1 MLSNIVILQHRIFY
15 KGVCM
20 QSNAALEYDYSVAKL
35 FTYTTILFG
44 FLGML
49 IGTLIAAQLAFPEL
63 NYLLGEYGTFSRL
76 RPLHTNI
83 VIFGFTLSGIWAT
96 FYYVGQR
103 VLKVSMAESK
113 FLMFMSK
120 LHFWLYFVGAL
131 LAVITLLLGVTTA
144 KEYAQF
150 EWPIDI
156 VIVLIW
162 VIWGITMF
170 GLIGI
175 RREKALYISM
185 WYYIACFLGIAM
197 LYLFNNMEV
206 PTYFAA
212 GGLGNILHSVSMYA
226 GTNDALVQWWYGHN
240 AVAFGFT
247 VPIVAMVYYFLPK
260 ESGQAVY
267 SYKLSLLSFWGLMF
281 VYLWAGSHHLLWST
295 VPDWMQTMGSVFSVV
310 LILPS
315 WGSAINMLLTMKGE
329 WNQLTENPLIK
340 FMVLAST
347 FYMLSTLEGPIQ
359 AIKSVNAIAHFTD
372 WIPGHVHDGVLGWV
386 VFMIMA
392 ALFHMA
398 PRMFKREIYSKSLM
412 EAQFWLQTTAV
423 VLYFTSMWIAG
434 ITQGMMW
441 RAVDEYGN
449 LMYSFIDTVTVL
461 HPYYAIRALSGVLY
475 LVGFLMFAYN
485 MYKTMT
491 SSRELTE
498 EPQFRTPMA

>member
-1 MLSNIVILQHRIFY
+1 
-15 KGVCM
+15 M
-20 QSNAALEYDYSVAKL
+20 QSNAALEYDYSVVKL

-44 FLGML
+44 ILGML
-49 IGTLIAAQLAFPEL
+49 VGTLIASQLAFPEL
-63 NYLLGEYGTFSRL
+63 NYLIGEYGTFSRL
-76 RPLHTNI
+76 RPIHTD
-83 VIFGFTLSGIWAT
+83 VVVYGFLLSGIWAT
-96 FYYVGQR
+96 FYYISQR

-113 FLMFMSK
+113 FIMTIAK
-120 LHFWLYFVGAL
+120 IHFWLYFVGAL
-131 LAVITLLLGVTTA
+131 LAVISLLLGYTTS
-144 KEYAQF
+144 KEYAEF

-156 VIVLIW
+156 VVVLIW
-162 VIWGITMF
+162 VLWGVAMF
-170 GLIGI
+170 ALIGM
-175 RREKALYISM
+175 RREKSLYISM
-185 WYYIACFLGIAM
+185 WYYIACFLGVAM

-206 PTYFAA
+206 PTYFAS
-212 GGLGNILHSVSMYA
+212 GGIGSIMHSVSMYS
-226 GTNDALVQWWYGHN
+226 GTNDALVQWWFGHN
-240 AVAFGFT
+240 AVAFIFT
-247 VPIVAMVYYFLPK
+247 VGIIAQIYYFLPK
-260 ESGQAVY
+260 ESGQAIY

-340 FMVLAST
+340 LMVLAST
-347 FYMLSTLEGPIQ
+347 FYMLSTIEGPIQ

-386 VFMIMA
+386 VFMTMA

-398 PRMFKREIYSKSLM
+398 PRIFKREIYSKKLI
-412 EAQFWLQTTAV
+412 ETQFWLQITAI

-449 LMYSFIDTVTVL
+449 LMYSFIDTVDVL
-461 HPYYAIRALSGVLY
+461 HPYYVIRALAGLMY
-475 LVGFLMFAYN
+475 FTGFVMFAYN
-485 MYKTMT
+485 MYKTIT
-491 SSRELTE
+491 SSRVITEELTNK
-498 EPQFRTPMA
+498 TPMAA

>member
-1 MLSNIVILQHRIFY
+1 
-15 KGVCM
+15 M
-20 QSNAALEYDYSVAKL
+20 QSNAALEYDYSLAKK
-35 FTYTTILFG
+35 FTFLTILFG

-49 IGTLIAAQLAFPEL
+49 IGTIIAAQLAFPEL

-76 RPLHTNI
+76 RPVHTNT
-83 VIFGFTLSGIWAT
+83 VVFGFTVSGIFAT
-96 FYYVGQR
+96 WFYLGQR
-103 VLKVSMAESK
+103 VLKVSIAESK
-113 FLMFMSK
+113 FLMV
-120 LHFWLYFVGAL
+120 LGNIQFWLYFVGAL
-131 LAVITLLLGVTTA
+131 AATVSLLLGYSTS
-144 KEYAQF
+144 KEYAQY
-150 EWPIDI
+150 EWPFD
-156 VIVLIW
+156 VVVVLIW
-162 VIWGITMF
+162 VLWGVGIM

-175 RREKALYISM
+175 RREKALYISV
-185 WYYIACFLGIAM
+185 WYYLACFLGVAM
-197 LYLFNNMEV
+197 LYLFNNMEI
-206 PTYFAA
+206 PTYFTS
-212 GGLGNILHSVSMYA
+212 GGLGNPVHSVSIYA

-247 VPIVAMVYYFLPK
+247 VPIVGMIYYFLPK
-260 ESGQAVY
+260 ESGQAIY

-295 VPDWMQTMGSVFSVV
+295 VPDWMQTMGSAFSVV

-329 WNQLTENPLIK
+329 WNQLTDNPLIK

-347 FYMLSTLEGPIQ
+347 FYMLSTIEGPIQ

-392 ALFHMA
+392 AIFHMA
-398 PRMFKREIYSKSLM
+398 PRMFKREIYSKKLM

-461 HPYYAIRALSGVLY
+461 HPYYAIRALSGVMY
-475 LVGFLMFAYN
+475 LVGFIMFAYN
-485 MYKTMT
+485 IYKTMT
-491 SSRELTE
+491 AGRELSE
-498 EPQFRTPMA
+498 EPQFRSPMA

>member
-1 MLSNIVILQHRIFY
+1 
-15 KGVCM
+15 M

-35 FTYTTILFG
+35 FTYTAILFG
-44 FLGML
+44 FVGML

-63 NYLLGEYGTFSRL
+63 NYLFGEYGTFSRL
-76 RPLHTNI
+76 RPLHTN
-83 VIFGFTLSGIWAT
+83 VVVFGFTVSGVWAT
-96 FYYVGQR
+96 FYYLAQR

-113 FLMFMSK
+113 FVMFIGK
-120 LHFWLYFVGAL
+120 LHFGLYL
-131 LAVITLLLGVTTA
+131 ILAVGMVVSLFMGISTS
-144 KEYAQF
+144 KEYAQM
-150 EWPIDI
+150 EWPLDLLT
-156 VIVLIW
+156 VVVWVL
-162 VIWGITMF
+162 WGVAMF
-170 GLIGI
+170 GLIGM
-175 RREKALYISM
+175 RREKTLYISL
-185 WYYIACFLGIAM
+185 WYYIACFLGVAM
-197 LYLFNNMEV
+197 LYLFNNMEI
-206 PTYFAA
+206 PTYFATE
-212 GGLGNILHSVSMYA
+212 GLGSVMHSVSMYS
-226 GTNDALVQWWYGHN
+226 GTNDALVQWWWGHN
-240 AVAFGFT
+240 AVAFVFT
-247 VPIVAMVYYFLPK
+247 VPIVAMIYYFLPK
-260 ESGQAVY
+260 ESGQAIY

-329 WNQLTENPLIK
+329 WNQLTDNPLIK

-372 WIPGHVHDGVLGWV
+372 WIPGHVHDGTLGWV
-386 VFMIMA
+386 AFMIMA

-398 PRMFKREIYSKSLM
+398 PRMFKREIYSKKLM

-461 HPYYAIRALSGVLY
+461 HPYYAIRALSGVLF
-475 LVGFLMFAYN
+475 LIGFIMFAYN
-485 MYKTMT
+485 MIKTMT
-491 SSRELTE
+491 SARKLTE
-498 EPQFRTPMA
+498 EPQFRSPMA

>member
-1 MLSNIVILQHRIFY
+1 
-15 KGVCM
+15 M
-20 QSNAALEYDYSVAKL
+20 QSNATLEYDYSVAKL

-83 VIFGFTLSGIWAT
+83 VIYGFTLSGVWAT
-96 FYYVGQR
+96 FYYAGQR
-103 VLKVSMAESK
+103 VLKMSMGESS
-113 FLMFMSK
+113 FIMFIGK

-131 LAVITLLLGVTTA
+131 VAVVTLLLGFSQS
-144 KEYAQF
+144 KEYAQL

-162 VIWGITMF
+162 VLWGVAMF
-170 GLIGI
+170 AMIGM

-197 LYLFNNMEV
+197 LYLFNNMAV
-206 PTYFAA
+206 PTYFV
-212 GGLGNILHSVSMYA
+212 GGVGSIMHSVSMYA
-226 GTNDALVQWWYGHN
+226 GTNDALVQWWFGHN

-247 VPIVAMVYYFLPK
+247 VPIIAMIYYFLPK

-281 VYLWAGSHHLLWST
+281 VYLWAGSHHLMWST

-359 AIKSVNAIAHFTD
+359 AIRSVNAIAHFTD

-398 PRMFKREIYSKSLM
+398 PRMFKREIYSKKMM
-412 EAQFWLQTTAV
+412 EMQFWLQTTAV

-461 HPYYAIRALSGVLY
+461 HPYYTIRAVAGVMY
-475 LVGFLMFAYN
+475 LLGFMMFAYN
-485 MYKTMT
+485 MYKTIT
-491 SSRELTE
+491 AGKELAQ
-498 EPQFRTPMA
+498 EPQSKSPMAA

>member
-1 MLSNIVILQHRIFY
+1 
-15 KGVCM
+15 M

-76 RPLHTNI
+76 RPVHTNT
-83 VIFGFTLSGIWAT
+83 VIFGFTLSGVFAT

-113 FLMFMSK
+113 FLMIIGK
-120 LHFWLYFVGAL
+120 LHFWIYFVGAL
-131 LAVITLLLGVTTA
+131 LATISILMGYSQS
-144 KEYAQF
+144 KEYAQY
-150 EWPIDI
+150 EWPLDIAI
-156 VIVLIW
+156 VIIW
-162 VIWGITMF
+162 VLWGLSVF

-197 LYLFNNMEV
+197 LYLFNNMAV
-206 PTYFAA
+206 PTYFATE
-212 GGLGNILHSVSMYA
+212 GLGNIMHSVSMYS

-247 VPIVAMVYYFLPK
+247 VPIVAMIYYFLPK
-260 ESGQAVY
+260 ESGQAIY

-295 VPDWMQTMGSVFSVV
+295 VPDWMQTMGSVFSIV

-398 PRMFKREIYSKSLM
+398 PRMFKREIYSKSLL
-412 EAQFWLQTTAV
+412 EAQFWLQTVAV

-461 HPYYAIRALSGVLY
+461 HPYYAIRALSGVMY
-475 LVGFLMFAYN
+475 LIGFTMFAYN

-491 SSRELTE
+491 SSREITE
-498 EPQFRTPMA
+498 EPQFRSPMA

>member
-1 MLSNIVILQHRIFY
+1 
-15 KGVCM
+15 M
-20 QSNAALEYDYSVAKL
+20 QSNAALEYDYSLAKK
-35 FTYTTILFG
+35 FTFLTILFG
-44 FLGML
+44 FLAML

-76 RPLHTNI
+76 RPIHTNTA
-83 VIFGFTLSGIWAT
+83 VFGFTVSGIFAT
-96 FYYVGQR
+96 WFYLGQR

-113 FLMFMSK
+113 FLMV
-120 LHFWLYFVGAL
+120 LGNIQFWLYFVGAL
-131 LAVITLLLGVTTA
+131 AATASLLLGYTTA
-144 KEYAQF
+144 KEYAQY
-150 EWPIDI
+150 EWPFDI
-156 VIVLIW
+156 VVVIIW
-162 VIWGITMF
+162 VLWGVNMM

-175 RREKALYISM
+175 RREKALYISV
-185 WYYIACFLGIAM
+185 WYYLACFLGIAM
-197 LYLFNNMEV
+197 LYLFNNMEI
-206 PTYFAA
+206 PTYFTS
-212 GGLGNILHSVSMYA
+212 GGLGNPLHSVSMYA

-247 VPIVAMVYYFLPK
+247 VPIVGMIYYFLPK
-260 ESGQAVY
+260 ESGQAIY

-295 VPDWMQTMGSVFSVV
+295 VPDWMQTMGSAFSVV

-347 FYMLSTLEGPIQ
+347 FYMLSTIEGPIQ
-359 AIKSVNAIAHFTD
+359 AIRSVNAIAHFTD

-392 ALFHMA
+392 AIFHMA
-398 PRMFKREIYSKSLM
+398 PRMFKKEIYSKKLM

-461 HPYYAIRALSGVLY
+461 HPYYTIRALAGVMY
-475 LVGFLMFAYN
+475 LTGFIMFAYN
-485 MYKTMT
+485 IYKTMT
-491 SSRELTE
+491 AGRELSV
-498 EPQFRTPMA
+498 EPQFRTPMASGRV